1 RSWRRI
7 TRGVLLS
14 VIGAVQYGT
23 SRVLYK
29 IVPHFD
35 AQEFSQ
41 YLHQVMHVFGKT
53 GKEVVMVVDRIGVHG
68 AHKRDTSRDHYHGR
82 LRLHMLPAHCGHHLN
97 PIEGFW
103 RLMKDTLGAGRC
115 FADLHLLYQRT
126 RHVLMA
132 HQERPIYEF
141 HW

>member
-1 RSWRRI
+1 
-7 TRGVLLS
+7 VLLN

-35 AQEFSQ
+35 AQEFRQ

-53 GKEVVMVVDRIGVHG
+53 DKEVVMVVDRSGIHR
-68 AHKRDTSRDHYHGR
+68 AHKLDSTLNHYHGT
-82 LRLHMLPAHCGHHLN
+82 LQLHLLPPHCGHHLN

-103 RLMKDTLGAGRC
+103 RTMKDAIGAGRYVR
-115 FADLHLLYQRT
+115 DLHQLYKRT
-126 RHVLMA
+126 RQVLTA
-132 HQERPIYEF
+132 HQERPIYAF
-141 HW
+141 SW